1 MTCNICCEKY
11 NKSLNIKVICPFAN
25 CNFEACKTCVR
36 TYLLGTTNDPH
47 CMNCKNLLPAKFL
60 IDNHL
65 YSSLIMIPS
74 TSPAPNIDSESK
86 SSKSR

>member
-1 MTCNICCEKY
+1 MNINKYVVKKQHYYKKY

-60 IDNHL
+60 IDNL
-65 YSSLIMIPS
+65 NRSFVDKKTKDRLDL
-74 TSPAPNIDSESK
+74 N
-86 SSKSR
+86 